1 MRSFNRL
8 FRFITEVETLFC
20 CCQVYH
26 RTTISCVGIF
36 VPEHIAK
43 ERLPAQWG
51 NRRYS
56 FYDGLFFVSVSGG
69 RGLAL
74 SAGRSAFRG
83 VRPLRPWWGRGSAGP
98 ENVPVDNLK
107 MDNGSLAVSGG
118 RRMWPQACGGAVV
131 PPSAASRVLRVLHP
145 SLLSL
150 RPSPA
155 GQHLSGGSGCV
166 SVAACRGRKK

>member
-1 MRSFNRL
+1 MNSDFFRTFASGFKVYGEGGAVPLGSTPPHTANPKRVPQNPGCISVVVGLTIEYRDVRSFNRL

-56 FYDGLFFVSVSGG
+56 FHDGLFFVSASGG

-83 VRPLRPWWGRGSAGP
+83 R
-98 ENVPVDNLK
+98 
-107 MDNGSLAVSGG
+107 
-118 RRMWPQACGGAVV
+118 
-131 PPSAASRVLRVLHP
+131 PSAPPIV
-145 SLLSL
+145 
-150 RPSPA
+150 
-155 GQHLSGGSGCV
+155 
-166 SVAACRGRKK
+166 GRAKVWALKTYPWTI